1 MLNLELHHSLRAS
14 DMSQRLPTTGPL
26 RHCREFQRQQ
36 CAVSDAFARL
46 ARAWSVIRAGC
57 RVRSRPLGDA
67 MRGHV
72 QFNAL
77 LPTHGVPLLGDLQCT
92 CYSTW
97 FPVHAWCIAHCMAL
111 LCTLTYPPTHLARC
125 ATLANTQYTLPC
137 LRTNKLLCTRNLHM
151 PHDSKPRLA
160 GSGIVWSPN
169 RKGKRDDTGVALR
182 KVTTIIMN
190 AGLDRVLIA
199 SHNVCWLG
207 TNRCARRRSSPHGAH
222 STL

>member
-1 MLNLELHHSLRAS
+1 M
-14 DMSQRLPTTGPL
+14 
-26 RHCREFQRQQ
+26 
-36 CAVSDAFARL
+36 
-46 ARAWSVIRAGC
+46 
-57 RVRSRPLGDA
+57 
-67 MRGHV
+67 
-72 QFNAL
+72 
-77 LPTHGVPLLGDLQCT
+77 LQCT
-92 CYSTW
+92 LG
-97 FPVHAWCIAHCMAL
+97 FPCTRGALPTAWHY
-111 LCTLTYPPTHLARC
+111 CTDRPADSPRAVCHSRQHSIHTSLPP
-125 ATLANTQYTLPC
+125 Y
-137 LRTNKLLCTRNLHM
+137 KLLCTRNLHM

-222 STL
+222 SPLCTVHCNAFAVVCHWMGFSLTTAWRVGVRASPASRWPM